1 MEDTFHML
9 LYRTVHAERGY
20 LRSFLGE
27 SGLGA
32 GQPKLLVYLEGQG
45 PCSQRELAEYF
56 ATDPAAVS
64 RMLCTMEK
72 GGFVV
77 RKTNQESRR
86 SDFIEL
92 TERGAQYAKIWRE
105 NYKKMEGIMLEG
117 FTLEERER
125 FADFL
130 SRAYLNFQTGKGEA
144 SCGI

>member
-1 MEDTFHML
+1 MEDTFHMR
-9 LYRTVHAERGY
+9 LYRAVHAERSY

-32 GQPKLLVYLEGQG
+32 GQPKLLVYLEDQG

-56 ATDPAAVS
+56 AIDPAAVS

-77 RKTNQESRR
+77 RRANQESRR

-92 TERGAQYAKIWRE
+92 TERGARFAKIWRE
-105 NYKKMEGIMLEG
+105 NYRQMEDVMLKG
-117 FTLEERER
+117 FTVEEREQ
-125 FADFL
+125 FAD
-130 SRAYLNFQTGKGEA
+130 YLWRSYQNFRTGKEEA
-144 SCGI
+144 TCET